1 MSEKSAKELKK
12 LLFNDKKNGFD
23 FLSDEELETC
33 NTFAEGYKSFLFN
46 CKTEREVA
54 AWAKDAAEASG
65 FRKFDEFGKPLST
78 GEKVYVANRGKAIIL
93 CVKGKR
99 PINEGVRIAAAHI
112 DSPRVDLKQCPV
124 YEDGSM
130 AFFKTHYYGGIKK
143 YQWTAIP
150 LASRQNL
157 QE

>member
-33 NTFAEGYKSFLFN
+33 NTFAEGYKDFLFN

-54 AWAKDAAEASG
+54 AWAKEAADASG
-65 FRKFDEFGKPLST
+65 LRRFFEFGQPLSA

-93 CVKGKR
+93 CVKGKK

-143 YQWTAIP
+143 
-150 LASRQNL
+150 
-157 QE
+157 